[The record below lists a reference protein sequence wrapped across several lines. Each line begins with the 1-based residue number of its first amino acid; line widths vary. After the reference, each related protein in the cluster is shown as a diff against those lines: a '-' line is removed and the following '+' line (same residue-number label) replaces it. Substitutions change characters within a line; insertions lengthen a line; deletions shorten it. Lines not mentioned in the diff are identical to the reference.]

1 MLKVTLKKSVIGYN
15 KRQRATVKALGLGR
29 VGSSVVQAESPAV
42 MGMIAKVPHL
52 LTVETLQ
59 DPVEEKQ

>member
-1 MLKVTLKKSVIGYN
+1 
-15 KRQRATVKALGLGR
+15 
-29 VGSSVVQAESPAV
+29 
-42 MGMIAKVPHL
+42 MIAKVPHL